1 MTPTSPLPSLVA
13 IHVESRDPM
22 RGSVEGG
29 LGRREG
35 FVGWLA
41 LLAALERV
49 FAESTG
55 ALPSREPLQ
64 PAHNRTTDQ
73 TWSY

>member
-1 MTPTSPLPSLVA
+1 MTSIQALPSLVA

-29 LGRREG
+29 LGRSEG

-49 FAESTG
+49 FGESPG
-55 ALPSREPLQ
+55 ALPPREPLQ
-64 PAHNRTTDQ
+64 PAHNGTTDK